1 MEHKT
6 RTKQP
11 VYFITRDKGAYLIE
25 SYLLVSVVLQ
35 KYNPIFKKSDLIE
48 KLMVF
53 SVLRPSIPTRSLY
66 IRLGSYMMK
75 VLREART

>member
-35 KYNPIFKKSDLIE
+35 KYNQLFLKSQI
-48 KLMVF
+48 
-53 SVLRPSIPTRSLY
+53 
-66 IRLGSYMMK
+66 
-75 VLREART
+75 

>member
-1 MEHKT
+1 MHFFGQIMEHKT

-35 KYNPIFKKSDLIE
+35 KYNYF
-48 KLMVF
+48 
-53 SVLRPSIPTRSLY
+53 
-66 IRLGSYMMK
+66 
-75 VLREART
+75 